1 MGAVA
6 LDVGLLRRRRDFG
19 LLVAGQF
26 VSNAGSFLTVVAL
39 PFQVYA
45 LTHSS
50 LAVGLLGL
58 AEFVPIVGLGLLGGV
73 LADAVDRRR
82 VVQGA
87 ELAAALV
94 ALGLVVNALLDA
106 PAPVGALRRR
116 GANAACSRR
125 CARRSTRS
133 CRGWWSATSSRRR
146 QPSSSPATTRRRSGA
161 RRWAGC

>member
-58 AEFVPIVGLGLLGGV
+58 AEFVPIVGLGLLGGA

-82 VVQGA
+82 DGA
-87 ELAAALV
+87 
-94 ALGLVVNALLDA
+94 G
-106 PAPVGALRRR
+106 RRA
-116 GANAACSRR
+116 GG
-125 CARRSTRS
+125 RRSSRS
-133 CRGWWSATSSRRR
+133 C
-146 QPSSSPATTRRRSGA
+146 SSPTRCSTRPICGCSTSPRR
-161 RRWAGC
+161 

>member
-50 LAVGLLGL
+50 LAVGLLGV
-58 AEFVPIVGLGLLGGV
+58 AEFVPIVGLGLFGGV

-82 VVQGA
+82 VVQSA

-106 PAPVGALRRR
+106 PHLWALYV
-116 GANAACSRR
+116 AATLNAACESISTPSRSKR
-125 CARRSTRS
+125 TVLGVIRDACL
-133 CRGWWSATSSRRR
+133 G
-146 QPSSSPATTRRRSGA
+146 SGA
-161 RRWAGC
+161 QER

>member
-26 VSNAGSFLTVVAL
+26 VSSAGSFLSVVAVSL
-39 PFQVYA
+39 KKNEH
-45 LTHSS
+45 THSS
-50 LAVGLLGL
+50 LAVGLLGV
-58 AEFVPIVGLGLLGGV
+58 AEFVPIVGLGLFGGV

-82 VVQGA
+82 VVQSA

-106 PAPVGALRRR
+106 PHLWVLYVAAAL
-116 GANAACSRR
+116 N
-125 CARRSTRS
+125 
-133 CRGWWSATSSRRR
+133 
-146 QPSSSPATTRRRSGA
+146 
-161 RRWAGC
+161 